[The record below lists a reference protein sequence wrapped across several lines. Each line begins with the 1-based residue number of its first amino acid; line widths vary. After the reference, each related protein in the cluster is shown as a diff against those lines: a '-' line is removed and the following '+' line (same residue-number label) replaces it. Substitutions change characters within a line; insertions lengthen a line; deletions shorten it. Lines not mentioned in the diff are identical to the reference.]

1 MRDIPIEKADVERY
15 GAVLLRAP
23 LFGGFDETSLE
34 RLLEA
39 TGARVSRRARG
50 EYFIMQGDE
59 RPDVFV
65 VVEGRAAGESV
76 TAQGAASTVNEFV
89 PGDEFGD
96 LLSGSRE
103 HSPVSVVAQVSCA
116 AVRLSFERLFSASGA
131 SAERALVVRN
141 LVAITA
147 EKYFSLSR
155 RVSLLLEPRLR
166 RRAAGYLL
174 ALASQKGSDS
184 FSVPHDREGMA
195 RYLGCERSALSR
207 ELSRM
212 KRDGLIDCCKA
223 AFKLLDREALEGLWG
238 K

>member
-1 MRDIPIEKADVERY
+1 MSEKFIEKSDIERY
-15 GAVLLRAP
+15 GEVLLRAP
-23 LFGGFDETSLE
+23 LFAGFDERSLGQ
-34 RLLEA
+34 LLEA
-39 TGARVSRRARG
+39 VGALMARRSRG
-50 EYFIMQGDE
+50 EYFIMQGE
-59 RPDVFV
+59 RRPDVYV
-65 VVEGRAAGESV
+65 VAEGRAAGESV
-76 TAQGAASTVNEFV
+76 SSQGLASTVAEFV

-103 HSPVSVVAQVSCA
+103 QSPVSVVAQTDCA
-116 AVRLSFERLFSASGA
+116 ALRLSFERLFSALGA
-131 SAERALVVRN
+131 SAERARVVRN